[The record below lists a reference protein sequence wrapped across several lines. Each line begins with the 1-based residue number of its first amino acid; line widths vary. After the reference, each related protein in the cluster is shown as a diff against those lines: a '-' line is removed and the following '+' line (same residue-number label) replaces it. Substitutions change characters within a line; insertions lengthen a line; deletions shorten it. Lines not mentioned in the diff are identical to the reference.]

1 MSKYQELPSS
11 NGRARARVS
20 VSKDELVIRIKLDP
34 IYRRSNRN
42 GNWPIF
48 WTKNLRMSRIDPELR
63 GLQLDCNLYLN
74 DMDPTLFNE
83 QSGLMRGE
91 SED

>member
-1 MSKYQELPSS
+1 
-11 NGRARARVS
+11 
-20 VSKDELVIRIKLDP
+20 
-34 IYRRSNRN
+34 
-42 GNWPIF
+42 
-48 WTKNLRMSRIDPELR
+48 MSRIDPELR